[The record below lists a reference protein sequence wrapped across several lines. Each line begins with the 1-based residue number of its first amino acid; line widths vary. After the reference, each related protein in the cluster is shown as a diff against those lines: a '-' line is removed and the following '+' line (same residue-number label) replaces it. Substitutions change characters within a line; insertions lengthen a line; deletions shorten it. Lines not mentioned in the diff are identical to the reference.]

1 MKNRQKLDGLQWI
14 GIVCFV
20 AAFPIFM
27 VGVMGDMI
35 GLAILGILSV
45 GAGAVL
51 FSVSKQKKKKM
62 FAAVQNLI
70 ASAQSSAELA
80 NEANDINDFLS
91 YYDSLLSET
100 RRLIAYEGRVPFS
113 LNPSVQYDIFV
124 SNKQWHTRDAIE
136 RHYNNA
142 KKLAKTTYRNSR
154 DHVESLCRIFAGE
167 IEENKEKFDEET
179 MAFATKLRDQLF
191 MECGVVNT
199 YAASAGTVCCEGTVP
214 GVDIAETDGMEGHEF
229 ESYCA
234 DLLRKNG
241 FVNVSVTPGSGDHGV
256 DVIAEKEGVRYA
268 VQCKCYSSAL
278 GNTPVQE
285 VCAGKSM
292 YNCHVGVVM
301 TNNYFTAGAKQL
313 AEKNGILLW
322 DRDKLQRMID
332 SAAGAEYAV

>member
-20 AAFPIFM
+20 VAFPIFV

-35 GLAILGILSV
+35 ALAILGFLSV

-62 FAAVQNLI
+62 FAAAQNLI

-80 NEANDINDFLS
+80 NGANDINDFLS

-136 RHYNNA
+136 RHYSNA
-142 KKLAKTTYRNSR
+142 EKLAKTTYRNSR

-167 IEENKEKFDEET
+167 IEENKGEFDEET
-179 MAFATKLRDQLF
+179 MAFAVKLRDQLF
-191 MECGVVNT
+191 MDCDVINT
-199 YAASAGTVCCEGTVP
+199 Y
-214 GVDIAETDGMEGHEF
+214 
-229 ESYCA
+229 
-234 DLLRKNG
+234 
-241 FVNVSVTPGSGDHGV
+241 
-256 DVIAEKEGVRYA
+256 
-268 VQCKCYSSAL
+268 
-278 GNTPVQE
+278 
-285 VCAGKSM
+285 
-292 YNCHVGVVM
+292 
-301 TNNYFTAGAKQL
+301 
-313 AEKNGILLW
+313 
-322 DRDKLQRMID
+322 
-332 SAAGAEYAV
+332 SAADRTVRC

>member
-1 MKNRQKLDGLQWI
+1 MKNKQKLDGLQWI

-20 AAFPIFM
+20 VAFPIFM
-27 VGVMGDMI
+27 VGVMGDMV
-35 GLAILGILSV
+35 AFAVLGVLSV

-51 FSVSKQKKKKM
+51 FSVSKRKKKKM

-80 NEANDINDFLS
+80 NGANDINDFLS

-167 IEENKEKFDEET
+167 IEENKGEFDEET

-199 YAASAGTVCCEGTVP
+199 CAAAGGTVPCEGAVP

-241 FVNVSVTPGSGDHGV
+241 FVNVSVTPGSGDQGV

>member
-20 AAFPIFM
+20 VAFPIFM

-35 GLAILGILSV
+35 ALAILGILSV

-191 MECGVVNT
+191 VECGVVNT
-199 YAASAGTVCCEGTVP
+199 CAAAGGTVRCEGAVSDT
-214 GVDIAETDGMEGHEF
+214 DISETDGMEGHEF
-229 ESYCA
+229 ENYCA

-241 FVNVSVTPGSGDHGV
+241 FVNVSVTPGSGDQGV

-268 VQCKCYSSAL
+268 IQCKCYSSAL

-313 AEKNGILLW
+313 AEKNEILLW
-322 DRDKLQRMID
+322 DRDKLQQMID
-332 SAAGAEYAV
+332 SAIGEESAV

>member
-1 MKNRQKLDGLQWI
+1 MKNKQKLDGLQWI
-14 GIVCFV
+14 GVICFSL
-20 AAFPIFM
+20 AFPVF
-27 VGVMGDMI
+27 MI
-35 GLAILGILSV
+35 GVINDTVGFAVDGILLV
-45 GAGAVL
+45 GSGAAL
-51 FSVSKQKKKKM
+51 FLASKRRKTKM
-62 FAAVQNLI
+62 YSTVQDLI

-100 RRLIAYEGRVPFS
+100 KQLIAYEGRVPFS
-113 LNPSVQYDIFV
+113 LKPSVQYDIFV

-136 RHYNNA
+136 RHYSNA

-154 DHVESLCRIFAGE
+154 SHIESLCRIFAGE

-179 MAFATKLRDQLF
+179 MTLAVKLRDQLF
-191 MECGVVNT
+191 MDCDVINT
-199 YAASAGTVCCEGTVP
+199 YASADSTVRCEGMAP
-214 GVDIAETDGMEGHEF
+214 GADISETDGMEGHEF
-229 ESYCA
+229 ENYCA

-241 FVNVSVTPGSGDHGV
+241 FVNVSVTPGSGDQGV

-322 DRDKLQRMID
+322 DRDKLQQMID
-332 SAAGAEYAV
+332 STISEESAV

>member
-20 AAFPIFM
+20 VAFPIFM

-35 GLAILGILSV
+35 ALAILGILSV

-191 MECGVVNT
+191 VECGVVNT
-199 YAASAGTVCCEGTVP
+199 CAAAGGTVRCEGAVSDT
-214 GVDIAETDGMEGHEF
+214 DISEADGMEGHEF

>member
-1 MKNRQKLDGLQWI
+1 
-14 GIVCFV
+14 
-20 AAFPIFM
+20 
-27 VGVMGDMI
+27 MGDMI
-35 GLAILGILSV
+35 ALAILGILSV

-191 MECGVVNT
+191 VECGVVNT
-199 YAASAGTVCCEGTVP
+199 CAAAGGTVRCEGAVSDT
-214 GVDIAETDGMEGHEF
+214 DISEADGMEGHEF

-241 FVNVSVTPGSGDHGV
+241 FVNVSVTPGSGDQGV

-322 DRDKLQRMID
+322 DRDKLQQMID
-332 SAAGAEYAV
+332 SAAGTECPA

>member
-20 AAFPIFM
+20 VAFPIFM

-35 GLAILGILSV
+35 ALAILGILSV

-62 FAAVQNLI
+62 FTAVQNLI
-70 ASAQSSAELA
+70 ASARSSAELA

-191 MECGVVNT
+191 VECGVVNT
-199 YAASAGTVCCEGTVP
+199 CAAAGGTVRCEGAVSDT
-214 GVDIAETDGMEGHEF
+214 DISEADGMEGHEF

-241 FVNVSVTPGSGDHGV
+241 FVNVSVTPGSGDQGV

-322 DRDKLQRMID
+322 DRDKLQQMVG
-332 SAAGAEYAV
+332 SAAGTECPA

>member
-1 MKNRQKLDGLQWI
+1 MKNKQKLDGLQWI
-14 GIVCFV
+14 GVVCF
-20 AAFPIFM
+20 AIAFPIFM
-27 VGVMGDMI
+27 VAVTNDADA
-35 GLAILGILSV
+35 LAFLGILFVCV
-45 GAGAVL
+45 GAIL

-62 FAAVQNLI
+62 LATVQNLVT
-70 ASAQSSAELA
+70 SAQSLAELA
-80 NEANDINDFLS
+80 KEADDINDFLS
-91 YYDSLLSET
+91 YYQSLMYQT
-100 RRLIAYEGRVPFS
+100 QQLIAYEGRVPFTMK
-113 LNPSVQYDIFV
+113 PSIQYNIFA
-124 SNKQWHTRDAIE
+124 NDKQWRTRDAIE

-154 DHVESLCRIFAGE
+154 DHIESLCRIFANE

-179 MAFATKLRDQLF
+179 MAFAVKLRDQLF

-199 YAASAGTVCCEGTVP
+199 YAAADGAICCEGAVSDT
-214 GVDIAETDGMEGHEF
+214 DISETDGMEGHEF

-234 DLLRKNG
+234 NLLRENG
-241 FVNVSVTPGSGDHGV
+241 FVNVSVTPGSGDQGV

-322 DRDKLQRMID
+322 DRDKLQQMID
-332 SAAGAEYAV
+332 SAISEESTV

>member
-20 AAFPIFM
+20 VAFPIFV

-35 GLAILGILSV
+35 ALAILGFLSV

-62 FAAVQNLI
+62 FAAAKNLI

-80 NEANDINDFLS
+80 NGANDINDFLS

-136 RHYNNA
+136 RHYSNA
-142 KKLAKTTYRNSR
+142 EKLAKTTYRNSR

-167 IEENKEKFDEET
+167 IEENKGEFDEET
-179 MAFATKLRDQLF
+179 MAFAVKLRDQLF
-191 MECGVVNT
+191 MDCDVINT
-199 YAASAGTVCCEGTVP
+199 CSAADITVRCEGTVQ

-241 FVNVSVTPGSGDHGV
+241 FVNVSVTPGSGDQGV

-313 AEKNGILLW
+313 AENNGILLW

-332 SAAGAEYAV
+332 SASGAEYAV

>member
-20 AAFPIFM
+20 VAFPIFM

-35 GLAILGILSV
+35 ALAILGILSV

-113 LNPSVQYDIFV
+113 SNPSVQYDIFV

-191 MECGVVNT
+191 VECGVVNT
-199 YAASAGTVCCEGTVP
+199 CAAAGGTVRCEGAVSDT
-214 GVDIAETDGMEGHEF
+214 DISEADGMEGHEF

-241 FVNVSVTPGSGDHGV
+241 FVNVSVTPGSGDQGV

-322 DRDKLQRMID
+322 DRDKLQQMVG
-332 SAAGAEYAV
+332 SAAGTECPA

>member
-20 AAFPIFM
+20 VAFPIFM

-35 GLAILGILSV
+35 ALAILGILSV

-191 MECGVVNT
+191 VECGVVNT
-199 YAASAGTVCCEGTVP
+199 CAAAGGTVRCEGAVSDT
-214 GVDIAETDGMEGHEF
+214 DISEADGMEGHEF

-241 FVNVSVTPGSGDHGV
+241 FVNVSVTPGSGDQGV

-322 DRDKLQRMID
+322 DRDKLQQMID
-332 SAAGAEYAV
+332 SAAGTECPA

>member
-1 MKNRQKLDGLQWI
+1 MKNKQELDGLQWI

-20 AAFPIFM
+20 AAFPIFI
-27 VGVMGDMI
+27 VGVMGDAVA
-35 GLAILGILSV
+35 LAVLGILSV

-51 FSVSKQKKKKM
+51 FSISKQRKKKM
-62 FAAVQNLI
+62 LATVQSLI
-70 ASAQSSAELA
+70 VNAQSLTELA
-80 NEANDINDFLS
+80 EAADDINDFLS
-91 YYDSLLSET
+91 YYQSLMYQT
-100 RRLIAYEGRVPFS
+100 QQLIAYEGRVPFTVK
-113 LNPSVQYDIFV
+113 PSIQYDIFA
-124 SNKQWHTRDAIE
+124 NDKQWRTRDAIE
-136 RHYNNA
+136 RHYSNA

-154 DHVESLCRIFAGE
+154 DHIESLCRIFANE

-179 MAFATKLRDQLF
+179 MAFAMKLRDQLF

-199 YAASAGTVCCEGTVP
+199 YAAADGAICCEGAVSDT
-214 GVDIAETDGMEGHEF
+214 DISEADGMEGHEF
-229 ESYCA
+229 ENYCA

-241 FVNVSVTPGSGDHGV
+241 FVGVSVTPGSGDQGV

-268 VQCKCYSSAL
+268 IQCKCYSSAL
-278 GNTPVQE
+278 GNAPVQE

-322 DRDKLQRMID
+322 DRDKLQQMID
-332 SAAGAEYAV
+332 SAISEESTV

>member
-20 AAFPIFM
+20 VAFPIFV

-35 GLAILGILSV
+35 ALAILGFLSV

-62 FAAVQNLI
+62 FAAAQNLI

-80 NEANDINDFLS
+80 NGANDINDFLS

-136 RHYNNA
+136 RHYSNA
-142 KKLAKTTYRNSR
+142 EKLAKTTYRNSR

-167 IEENKEKFDEET
+167 IEENKGEFDEET
-179 MAFATKLRDQLF
+179 MAFAVKLRDQLF
-191 MECGVVNT
+191 MDCDVINT
-199 YAASAGTVCCEGTVP
+199 YSAADSAVRCEGTVP

-241 FVNVSVTPGSGDHGV
+241 FVNVSVTPGSGDQGV

-313 AEKNGILLW
+313 AENNGILLW

-332 SAAGAEYAV
+332 SASGAEYAV

>member
-20 AAFPIFM
+20 VAFPIFM

-35 GLAILGILSV
+35 ALAILGILSV

-167 IEENKEKFDEET
+167 IEENKSKFDEET

>member
-20 AAFPIFM
+20 VAFPIFV

-35 GLAILGILSV
+35 ALAILGFLSV

-62 FAAVQNLI
+62 FAAAKNLI

-80 NEANDINDFLS
+80 NGANDINDFLS

-136 RHYNNA
+136 RHYSNA
-142 KKLAKTTYRNSR
+142 EKLAKTTYRNSR

-167 IEENKEKFDEET
+167 IEENKGEFDEET
-179 MAFATKLRDQLF
+179 MAFAVKLRDQLF
-191 MECGVVNT
+191 MDCDVINT
-199 YAASAGTVCCEGTVP
+199 YSAADSAVRCEGTVP

-241 FVNVSVTPGSGDHGV
+241 FVNVSVTPGSGDQGV

-313 AEKNGILLW
+313 AENNGILLW

-332 SAAGAEYAV
+332 SASGAEYAV

>member
-20 AAFPIFM
+20 VAFPIFM

-35 GLAILGILSV
+35 ALAILGILSV

-100 RRLIAYEGRVPFS
+100 RRLIAYEGCVPFS

-191 MECGVVNT
+191 MDCDVINT
-199 YAASAGTVCCEGTVP
+199 YAAADSTVRCEGTAP
-214 GVDIAETDGMEGHEF
+214 GADISETDGMEGHEF
-229 ESYCA
+229 ENYCA
-234 DLLRKNG
+234 ELLRKNG
-241 FVNVSVTPGSGDHGV
+241 FVNVSVTPGSGDQGV

-268 VQCKCYSSAL
+268 IQCKCYSSAL

-322 DRDKLQRMID
+322 DRDKLQQMVG
-332 SAAGAEYAV
+332 SAAGTECPA

>member
-1 MKNRQKLDGLQWI
+1 
-14 GIVCFV
+14 
-20 AAFPIFM
+20 
-27 VGVMGDMI
+27 MGDMI
-35 GLAILGILSV
+35 ALAILGILSV

-191 MECGVVNT
+191 VECGVVNT
-199 YAASAGTVCCEGTVP
+199 CAAAGGTVRCEGAVSDT
-214 GVDIAETDGMEGHEF
+214 DISEADGMEGHEF

-241 FVNVSVTPGSGDHGV
+241 FVNVSVTPGSGDQGV

-322 DRDKLQRMID
+322 DRDKLQQMVG
-332 SAAGAEYAV
+332 SAAGTECPA

>member
-20 AAFPIFM
+20 VAFPIFM
-27 VGVMGDMI
+27 VGVMGDMV
-35 GLAILGILSV
+35 AFAVLGVLSV

-51 FSVSKQKKKKM
+51 FSVSKRKKKKM

-80 NEANDINDFLS
+80 NGANDINDFLS

-167 IEENKEKFDEET
+167 IEENKGEFDEET
-179 MAFATKLRDQLF
+179 MAFAVKLRDQLF
-191 MECGVVNT
+191 MDCDVINT
-199 YAASAGTVCCEGTVP
+199 YSAADSTVRCEGTVP

-241 FVNVSVTPGSGDHGV
+241 FVNVSVTPGSGDQGV

-332 SAAGAEYAV
+332 SASGAEYAV

>member
-20 AAFPIFM
+20 VAFPIFV

-35 GLAILGILSV
+35 ALAILGFLSV

-62 FAAVQNLI
+62 FAAAQNLI

-80 NEANDINDFLS
+80 NGANDINDFLS

-136 RHYNNA
+136 RHYSNA
-142 KKLAKTTYRNSR
+142 EKLAKTTYRNSR

-167 IEENKEKFDEET
+167 IEENKGEFDEET
-179 MAFATKLRDQLF
+179 MAFAVKLRDQLF
-191 MECGVVNT
+191 MDCDVINT
-199 YAASAGTVCCEGTVP
+199 YSAADSTVRCEGTVP
-214 GVDIAETDGMEGHEF
+214 GVDIDETDGMEGHEF

-241 FVNVSVTPGSGDHGV
+241 FVNVSVTPGSGDQGV

-332 SAAGAEYAV
+332 SASGAEYAV

>member
-20 AAFPIFM
+20 VAFPIFV

-35 GLAILGILSV
+35 ALAILGFLSV

-62 FAAVQNLI
+62 FAAAQNLI

-80 NEANDINDFLS
+80 NGANDINDFLS

-136 RHYNNA
+136 RHYSNA
-142 KKLAKTTYRNSR
+142 EKLAKTTYRNSR

-167 IEENKEKFDEET
+167 IEENKGEFDEET
-179 MAFATKLRDQLF
+179 MAFAVKLRDQLF
-191 MECGVVNT
+191 MDCDVINT
-199 YAASAGTVCCEGTVP
+199 YSAADSTVRCEGTVP

-241 FVNVSVTPGSGDHGV
+241 FVNVSVTPGSGDQGV

-322 DRDKLQRMID
+322 DRDKLQQMVGG
-332 SAAGAEYAV
+332 AAGTECPA

>member
-20 AAFPIFM
+20 VAFPIFV

-35 GLAILGILSV
+35 ALAILGFLSV

-62 FAAVQNLI
+62 FAAAQNLI

-80 NEANDINDFLS
+80 NGANDINDFLS

-136 RHYNNA
+136 RHYSNA
-142 KKLAKTTYRNSR
+142 EKLAKTTYRNSR

-167 IEENKEKFDEET
+167 IEENKGEFDEET
-179 MAFATKLRDQLF
+179 MAFAVKLRDQLF
-191 MECGVVNT
+191 MDCDVINT
-199 YAASAGTVCCEGTVP
+199 YSAADSTVRCEGTVP

-241 FVNVSVTPGSGDHGV
+241 FVNVSVTPGSGDQGV

-332 SAAGAEYAV
+332 SASGAEYAV

>member
-20 AAFPIFM
+20 VAFPIFV

-35 GLAILGILSV
+35 ALAILGFLSV

-62 FAAVQNLI
+62 FAAAQNLI

-80 NEANDINDFLS
+80 NGANDINDFLS

-136 RHYNNA
+136 RHYSNA
-142 KKLAKTTYRNSR
+142 EKLAKTTYRNSR

-167 IEENKEKFDEET
+167 IEENKGEFDEET
-179 MAFATKLRDQLF
+179 MAFAVKLRDQLF
-191 MECGVVNT
+191 MDCDVINT
-199 YAASAGTVCCEGTVP
+199 YSAADRTVRCEGTVP
-214 GVDIAETDGMEGHEF
+214 CVDIAETDGMESHEF

-241 FVNVSVTPGSGDHGV
+241 FVNVSVTPGSGDQGV

-332 SAAGAEYAV
+332 SASGAEYAV

>member
-20 AAFPIFM
+20 VAFPIFM
-27 VGVMGDMI
+27 VGVMGDMV
-35 GLAILGILSV
+35 AFAVLGVLSV

-51 FSVSKQKKKKM
+51 FSVSKRKKKKM

-80 NEANDINDFLS
+80 NGANDINDSLS

-154 DHVESLCRIFAGE
+154 DHVESLCSIFAGE
-167 IEENKEKFDEET
+167 IEENKGEFDEET
-179 MAFATKLRDQLF
+179 MAFAVKLRDQLF
-191 MECGVVNT
+191 MDCDVINT
-199 YAASAGTVCCEGTVP
+199 YSAADSTVRCEGTVP

-241 FVNVSVTPGSGDHGV
+241 FVNVSVTPGSGDQGV

-322 DRDKLQRMID
+322 DRDKLQQMVGG
-332 SAAGAEYAV
+332 AAGTECPA

>member
-1 MKNRQKLDGLQWI
+1 
-14 GIVCFV
+14 
-20 AAFPIFM
+20 
-27 VGVMGDMI
+27 
-35 GLAILGILSV
+35 
-45 GAGAVL
+45 
-51 FSVSKQKKKKM
+51 M

-80 NEANDINDFLS
+80 NESNDINDFLS

-100 RRLIAYEGRVPFS
+100 RRLIAYEGRVPFR

-191 MECGVVNT
+191 VECGVVNT
-199 YAASAGTVCCEGTVP
+199 CAAAGGTVRCEGAVSDT
-214 GVDIAETDGMEGHEF
+214 DISETDGMEGHEF
-229 ESYCA
+229 ENYCA

-241 FVNVSVTPGSGDHGV
+241 FANVSVTPGSGDQGV
-256 DVIAEKEGVRYA
+256 DVIAEKDGVRYA

-278 GNTPVQE
+278 GNAPVQE

-301 TNNYFTAGAKQL
+301 TNNYFTAGARQL

-322 DRDKLQRMID
+322 DRDKLQQMVG
-332 SAAGAEYAV
+332 SAAGTECPA

>member
-20 AAFPIFM
+20 VAFPIFM

-35 GLAILGILSV
+35 ALAILGILSV

-191 MECGVVNT
+191 VECGVVNT
-199 YAASAGTVCCEGTVP
+199 YAASAGTVCCEGAVP

-241 FVNVSVTPGSGDHGV
+241 FVNVSVTPGSGDQGV

-268 VQCKCYSSAL
+268 IQCKCYSSAL
-278 GNTPVQE
+278 GNAPVQE

-322 DRDKLQRMID
+322 DRDKLQQMID
-332 SAAGAEYAV
+332 SAISEESAV

>member
-20 AAFPIFM
+20 VAFPIFM

-35 GLAILGILSV
+35 ALAILGILSV

-191 MECGVVNT
+191 VECGVVNT
-199 YAASAGTVCCEGTVP
+199 CAAAGGTVRCEGAVSDT
-214 GVDIAETDGMEGHEF
+214 DISEADGMEGHEF

-241 FVNVSVTPGSGDHGV
+241 FVNVSVTPGSGDQGV

-322 DRDKLQRMID
+322 DRDKLQQMVG
-332 SAAGAEYAV
+332 SAAGTECPA

>member
-80 NEANDINDFLS
+80 NESNDINDFLS

-100 RRLIAYEGRVPFS
+100 KRLIAYEGRVPFS
-113 LNPSVQYDIFV
+113 LGPSVQYDIFV
-124 SNKQWHTRDAIE
+124 SSKQWHTRDAIE
-136 RHYNNA
+136 RHYNSA
-142 KKLAKTTYRNSR
+142 KKLARTTYRNSR

-167 IEENKEKFDEET
+167 IEENKSKFDEET

>member
-1 MKNRQKLDGLQWI
+1 MKNKQKLDVLQWI

-20 AAFPIFM
+20 IAFPIFM
-27 VGVMGDMI
+27 VGVMGDMVAF
-35 GLAILGILSV
+35 AILGALSV

-80 NEANDINDFLS
+80 NEATDIDDFLS

-100 RRLIAYEGRVPFS
+100 KRLIAYEGRVPFS
-113 LNPSVQYDIFV
+113 LKPSVQYDIFG

-154 DHVESLCRIFAGE
+154 DHIESLCRIFANE

-179 MAFATKLRDQLF
+179 MAFAVKLRDQLF
-191 MECGVVNT
+191 MECDVINT
-199 YAASAGTVCCEGTVP
+199 YAAADSTACCKSAMSGINISE
-214 GVDIAETDGMEGHEF
+214 ADGMEGHEF
-229 ESYCA
+229 ENYCA

-241 FVNVSVTPGSGDHGV
+241 FVGVSVTPGSGDQGV

-268 VQCKCYSSAL
+268 IQCKCYSSAL

-301 TNNYFTAGAKQL
+301 TNNYFTTGAKQL

-322 DRDKLQRMID
+322 DRDKLQQMID
-332 SAAGAEYAV
+332 SAISEESTV